1 MSMNIDW
8 PKFTFIF
15 LFSVALNLVW
25 ISVATYFI
33 TVLNWSTTMTG
44 ATAGSFVIGLFL
56 SRIKA

>member
-8 PKFTFIF
+8 QKFTFIF

-25 ISVATYFI
+25 VSVATYFI
-33 TVLNWSTTMTG
+33 TALNWSAMMIG
-44 ATAGSFVIGLFL
+44 STAGSFATGLFL